1 MDDLIDIPRLRMDED
16 YRQQMRWRMQTD
28 LWWLT
33 KYVLGYRKVTEQ
45 HREVADVF
53 VKKDPR
59 RSFESQSPSKR
70 RRIILLSRKTYK
82 TTFNIADSV
91 QWVIGFPEIAI
102 MVMTASNSP
111 DSPLADAF
119 VAECVSHF
127 YCHQER
133 CHHPLHIAFPEH
145 VVRTTSKAGEFITPA
160 RKKFRRDPSIKAV
173 SIEQSLSGWHPDI
186 IKSEDV
192 QDNRNS
198 QTSYGLKKVRKN
210 FYLNLK
216 MLGETGLLDITG
228 TRYGPSDLYG
238 DMIQKAGEETI
249 LLWKP
254 AYIRKPHAIKLE
266 DDQLTEDD
274 VILQFPEQLSWGFLR
289 SEKALDEE
297 TFWTQYM
304 NIAEGSF
311 KSTFP
316 LDRLNSAKVPPE
328 VSEREGKVH
337 IAWRF
342 EYGESRYA
350 ACAVGMEIDGRMT
363 IVDIQRGQFSP
374 TSLARRIVANARHW
388 ECHRIEI
395 ENTPGAQSMLPHIR
409 NQALEDGW
417 MLEIAWSEFLLDDTA
432 RALAIKCA
440 EPHLLAGRLLFS
452 DSLPN
457 AQETFRQLYQF
468 GMVEETE
475 IASVVARVAA
485 KLPASIAGKD
495 FDPSDEEAFRIYV
508 SEDAYNRVYGR
519 GKYEETEAE
528 LDEEEEEW
536 KPQQNDV
543 LSDMMPGLSG

>member
-16 YRQQMRWRMQTD
+16 YRQEMRWRMQTD

-33 KYVLGYRKVTEQ
+33 RYVLGYRKVTER
-45 HREVADVF
+45 HREVADTF
-53 VKKDPR
+53 VHKDPR
-59 RSFESQSPSKR
+59 KSFESQSPDKR
-70 RRIILLSRKTYK
+70 IRLILLSRKVYK
-82 TTFNIADSV
+82 TTFNITDSI

-111 DSPLADAF
+111 DAPLADAF

-127 YCHQER
+127 YCAQER
-133 CHHPLHIAFPEH
+133 CNHPLHIAFPEH
-145 VVRTTSKAGEFITPA
+145 VYRGTTKAGEFITPA
-160 RKKFRRDPSIKAV
+160 RKKFRRDPTIKAV
-173 SIEQSLSGWHPDI
+173 SIEQSISGVHPDI
-186 IKSEDV
+186 LKAEDV

-198 QTSYGLKKVRKN
+198 QTAYGLKKVRKN

-228 TRYGPSDLYG
+228 TRYGPGDLYG
-238 DMIQKAGEETI
+238 DMIQKAGDDTI

-254 AYIRKPHAIKLE
+254 AYIRKPHAMKME

-289 SEKALDEE
+289 REKALDED
-297 TFWTQYM
+297 TFWSQYM

-311 KSTFP
+311 KSCFP

-328 VSEREGKVH
+328 ISEREGKVH
-337 IAWRF
+337 ICWRF
-342 EYGESRYA
+342 EYGESKHA

-363 IVDIQRGQFSP
+363 IVDVLRGQFAP
-374 TSLARRIVANARHW
+374 TSLARRVVGTAKKW

-409 NQALEDGW
+409 NQAIEDGW
-417 MLEIAWSEFLLDDTA
+417 TMEIAWSEFLLDDTA

-440 EPHLLAGRLLFS
+440 EPHLLAGRLLFA
-452 DSLPN
+452 DGLPN

-468 GMVEETE
+468 GMVEESE
-475 IASVVARVAA
+475 IASVVARVAT
-485 KLPASIAGKD
+485 KLPSSIAGKD
-495 FDPSDEEAFRIYV
+495 FDPTDEEAFQQYV
-508 SEDAYNRVYGR
+508 TEDAYNRVYGR
-519 GKYEETEAE
+519 GKYEEKEPE
-528 LDEEEEEW
+528 LEEPEEEW
-536 KPQQNDV
+536 APVQNEH